1 MGNVDK
7 SKYAD
12 RVFHFIVHRAEEGGF
27 WGEVVELPGAMS
39 QGETEEELE
48 RNMRDA
54 LLAVLESYA
63 EDGEDPPF
71 EDYVRTQQMVV
82 SI

>member
-1 MGNVDK
+1 MVTVEK
-7 SKYAD
+7 PKYTD

-39 QGETEEELE
+39 QGKTEEELE

-71 EDYVRTQQMVV
+71 EDYVRTQQMAV
-82 SI
+82 SV